1 MADYID
7 REAMLKQIER
17 REHMLMGDKSISIA
31 ALKQFVRNRPA
42 ADVVPVVRCKD
53 CGNGEDFAIG
63 TERRRW
69 CRLHHSAMQMD
80 DFCSHGGKRK
90 DDV

>member
-7 REAMLKQIER
+7 REEVLKHKAVLYDPLNLCAPSYVVTI
-17 REHMLMGDKSISIA
+17 KSIMKIPS
-31 ALKQFVRNRPA
+31 